1 MSSTPEAL
9 ASAPLR
15 IAGRGLLA
23 AAAIAAGVV
32 AGAVIERAVVRRDAE
47 VLEPLGGTEQTVT
60 TTDGTDLLV
69 IVDEP
74 IEPDPQHLTVLFA
87 HGYALT
93 SQSWYFQ
100 RAGLRGE
107 ARLVLYDQRSHG
119 RSAQAAFDSHHV
131 DQLGE
136 DLAEVIAAVAPTG
149 PLVLIGH
156 SMGGMTVMSLA
167 QQQPELFRDRVVGI
181 ALIATTATGLTGDVL
196 GLPEGLA
203 RGVLRVAPAV
213 AAQLAKRRRWV
224 ERSRWADTDLGLLL
238 TRLYSFGSD
247 VPAHAGR
254 MVADMVSGTSI
265 DVVADF
271 LPALQEV
278 DVRSGLGAMASSEVL
293 VIAGESDRLTPPAL
307 TDEIVRL
314 LPQAEY
320 VVLPQSGH
328 MLTIE
333 RADEVN
339 ALLRSLL
346 ARVRRNLAAAEAS

>member
-1 MSSTPEAL
+1 MTLPPVP
-9 ASAPLR
+9 ASPLR
-15 IAGRGLLA
+15 IAGKGLLA
-23 AAAIAAGVV
+23 AAALAAGVV
-32 AGAVIERAVVRRDAE
+32 AGAVLERAIVRRE
-47 VLEPLGGTEQTVT
+47 VDELEPLTGEATIVT
-60 TTDGTDLLV
+60 TPDGTDLHV
-69 IVDEP
+69 IVDDP
-74 IEPDPQHLTVLFA
+74 ALPDPQGLTVVFA
-87 HGYALT
+87 HGYAL
-93 SQSWYFQ
+93 SLESWYFQ
-100 RAGLRGE
+100 RAGLRGD
-107 ARLVLYDQRSHG
+107 ARLVFYDQRSHG
-119 RSAQAAFDSHHV
+119 RSARAEFDSHHV
-131 DQLGE
+131 DQLGQ
-136 DLAEVIAAVAPTG
+136 DLGEVIAAVAPSG
-149 PLVLIGH
+149 PLVLVGH

-167 QQQPELFRDRVVGI
+167 QQHPELFGDRVAGV

-196 GLPEGLA
+196 GLPDSLA

-213 AAQLAKRRRWV
+213 AAQLARRRRWV

-247 VPAHAGR
+247 VPAQAGR

-278 DVRSGLGAMASSEVL
+278 DVRSGLAAMHGGETLVVAGA
-293 VIAGESDRLTPPAL
+293 SDRLTPPAL

-320 VVLPQSGH
+320 VVLPESGH

-339 ALLRSLL
+339 ALLRALI
-346 ARVRRNLAAAEAS
+346 ARVRRNLVAEAAS